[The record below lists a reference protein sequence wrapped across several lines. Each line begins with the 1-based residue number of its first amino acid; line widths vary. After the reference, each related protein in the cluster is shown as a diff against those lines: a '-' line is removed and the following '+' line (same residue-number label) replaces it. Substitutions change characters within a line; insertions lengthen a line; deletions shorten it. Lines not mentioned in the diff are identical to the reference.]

1 MQLLLALATLLVVA
15 VVPCLHLRRASRHD
29 LQQAALLPFADDP
42 EAAARMSAATGQ
54 HCERLFDPRRE
65 CRLRA

>member
-1 MQLLLALATLLVVA
+1 MLLALATLLA
-15 VVPCLHLRRASRHD
+15 LAIALYLHLRRASRHD

>member
-1 MQLLLALATLLVVA
+1 MQLLFALATLLA
-15 VVPCLHLRRASRHD
+15 LAIALCLHLRRASRHD